1 MACSGSLNRR
11 QRKFAAALSV
21 APSVEAAATVA
32 GISER
37 TAYRYLQEP
46 SVKALLSQALDNAQG
61 QATRRVV
68 GEMTAALD
76 TLAGIHADTS
86 APASSRVS
94 AARAILSAGPLLR
107 EALDLAQRVAE
118 LEEYLAE
125 SKTVRSV

>member
-46 SVKALLSQALDNAQG
+46 SVKALLTRALDNAQG

-76 TLAGIHADTS
+76 TLAAIHADKEARAS
-86 APASSRVS
+86 ARVS
-94 AARAILSAGPLLR
+94 AARAILSAGPVLR
-107 EALDLAQRVAE
+107 EALDLAGRVAE
-118 LEEYLAE
+118 LEERLAE
-125 SKTVRSV
+125 SETVRSV

>member
-1 MACSGSLNRR
+1 MADFDSPNRR
-11 QRKFAAALSV
+11 QRRFVVALSV

-37 TAYRYLQEP
+37 TAYRYLLEP

-76 TLAGIHADTS
+76 TLAAIHADKEARAS
-86 APASSRVS
+86 ARVS
-94 AARAILSAGPLLR
+94 AARAILSAGPVLR
-107 EALDLAQRVAE
+107 EALDLAGRVAE
-118 LEEYLAE
+118 LEEHLAE
-125 SKTVRSV
+125 SETVRSV